1 MRRDRR
7 EDHDGVV
14 RFSPRKINRR
24 RTFLSASKSCRFNSG
39 LPEQKTVRAA
49 RSRVMNR
56 KDEVSDKLI
65 DISDRLKK
73 SVGSGRPGSGTD
85 QNIPTY
91 AILPQQQQPTAA
103 RPEHARVRRSADGEH
118 AKRDLAVRIAKDL
131 SLTGVALEQ
140 LESRLSGLREIEVQ
154 LKQQGTALEE
164 LTQERCGVTF
174 AKEIDDA
181 RIAYFR
187 TAARRQALE
196 ETETK
201 PESEAGLGA
210 LNGVELLKKGAWL
223 MALPS
228 LSILIAAILIAAALI
243 AAFR

>member
-1 MRRDRR
+1 
-7 EDHDGVV
+7 
-14 RFSPRKINRR
+14 
-24 RTFLSASKSCRFNSG
+24 
-39 LPEQKTVRAA
+39 
-49 RSRVMNR
+49 MNR

-73 SVGSGRPGSGTD
+73 SVGSGRPCSGTD

-91 AILPQQQQPTAA
+91 AILPQQKPAPG
-103 RPEHARVRRSADGEH
+103 PEHARVRRSADGEH
-118 AKRDLAVRIAKDL
+118 AKRDLAVRLAKDL

-140 LESRLSGLREIEVQ
+140 LEAQLSGLREIETQ
-154 LKQQGTALEE
+154 LKEQSAALEE

-174 AKEIDDA
+174 AKDIDDA

-196 ETETK
+196 DAEPAK
-201 PESEAGLGA
+201 PEAGIGLEA
-210 LNGVELLKKGAWL
+210 LNGVELLKKGALL

-228 LSILIAAILIAAALI
+228 LAILIAAILIAAALI